1 MDLIEVLSKYN
12 TQSKCIRYLEV
23 QHWPDGPVCPYC
35 NSKNSIAKTKELRH
49 KCYDCGNSYSVMVG
63 TIFQST
69 KLPLTKWF
77 AAIVLIKDAKKG
89 ISSMQLSRHLK
100 VNKNTAWFLQSRIR
114 LAMKE
119 DLSIDGLVEVDETF
133 IGGSTSNMH
142 ASHIK
147 KKKIYCGG
155 KEHKMTVLGMIERE
169 QGIILQ
175 VIPKANK
182 KHIRPILKQRIGSA
196 STLITDGHG
205 SYRTLN
211 RDFNKHVSL
220 NHDQGE
226 RKKGVYNLGSIEGF
240 WALLKRAVMG
250 VYHSMSYKHLQS
262 YMDEIAFKFNHK
274 FDSNMFKTLIGN
286 LLSRKYAYS

>member
-12 TQSKCIRYLEV
+12 TQRKCINYLES

-35 NSKNSIAKTKELRH
+35 NSTEYSAKLNELRYR
-49 KCYDCGNSYSVMVG
+49 CTDCGSSFSVMVG

-77 AAIVLIKDAKKG
+77 AAIALIKDAKKG

-114 LAMKE
+114 QAMSE
-119 DLSIDGLVEVDETF
+119 NLSIEGVVEIDETF

-147 KKKIYCGG
+147 KKNIYCGG

-169 QGIILQ
+169 QGIILR

-182 KHIRPILKQRIGSA
+182 EYIRPILKQLIGTG

-205 SYRTLN
+205 SYVSLN
-211 RDFNKHVSL
+211 KEFNKHISI
-220 NHDQGE
+220 NHEKKQRSEGE
-226 RKKGVYNLGSIEGF
+226 YNLSSIEGF
-240 WALLKRAVMG
+240 WALLKRAVIG

-274 FDSNMFKTLIGN
+274 FDTNVFNIVINN
-286 LLSRKYAYS
+286 LLSRSRAII